1 MVRIPW
7 TIVFEI
13 GEVCPVDFL
22 RYFLALFPVLT
33 LSSSFPIITVTLRNN
48 LKSLFGRENDTGLFS
63 RLFFPVL
70 AMAPP
75 VTLAAFTDDLETLV
89 GITGRW
95 IHTSIMWWNNL
106 NFSYA
111 GAFIQ
116 YVIPVALVYCS
127 RRVIKTVFGDL
138 TNKHRLKECFN
149 AFCLNKCAIIYYE
162 YANAHEN
169 QDRSDSRGMTFGVFV
184 CHV

>member
-1 MVRIPW
+1 MGGDFFVVLLFYLLLSI
-7 TIVFEI
+7 TAAFCFDVTVIQDIYTLNFLLDCK
-13 GEVCPVDFL
+13 VCPVDFL

-48 LKSLFGRENDTGLFS
+48 LKSLFGRENDTSLFS
-63 RLFFPVL
+63 RLFFPIL

-89 GITGRW
+89 GITG
-95 IHTSIMWWNNL
+95 
-106 NFSYA
+106 SYA

-138 TNKHRLKECFN
+138 TNKHRLKESFY
-149 AFCLNKCAIIYYE
+149 FVDI
-162 YANAHEN
+162 
-169 QDRSDSRGMTFGVFV
+169 RSVVTKNR
-184 CHV
+184 

>member
-1 MVRIPW
+1 M
-7 TIVFEI
+7 TLSVFEI
-13 GEVCPVDFL
+13 GKVCPVDFL

-89 GITGRW
+89 GITGR
-95 IHTSIMWWNNL
+95 
-106 NFSYA
+106 
-111 GAFIQ
+111 
-116 YVIPVALVYCS
+116 
-127 RRVIKTVFGDL
+127 
-138 TNKHRLKECFN
+138 
-149 AFCLNKCAIIYYE
+149 
-162 YANAHEN
+162 
-169 QDRSDSRGMTFGVFV
+169 
-184 CHV
+184 

>member
-89 GITGRW
+89 GITGR
-95 IHTSIMWWNNL
+95 
-106 NFSYA
+106 
-111 GAFIQ
+111 
-116 YVIPVALVYCS
+116 
-127 RRVIKTVFGDL
+127 
-138 TNKHRLKECFN
+138 
-149 AFCLNKCAIIYYE
+149 
-162 YANAHEN
+162 
-169 QDRSDSRGMTFGVFV
+169 
-184 CHV
+184 

>member
-1 MVRIPW
+1 MGFFPRNSLYIYHKNSRKFH
-7 TIVFEI
+7 VFEI
-13 GEVCPVDFL
+13 DEVCPVDFL

-89 GITGRW
+89 GITGRYS
-95 IHTSIMWWNNL
+95 HPSI
-106 NFSYA
+106 
-111 GAFIQ
+111 
-116 YVIPVALVYCS
+116 
-127 RRVIKTVFGDL
+127 T
-138 TNKHRLKECFN
+138 
-149 AFCLNKCAIIYYE
+149 
-162 YANAHEN
+162 
-169 QDRSDSRGMTFGVFV
+169 
-184 CHV
+184 